1 MEKRVLSRRCDVAG
15 NPLPRLIRHQLTA
28 RFIPLGNYR
37 GGAGLR
43 CLAILAVLHYLG
55 RTLFPVLV
63 RFERQLAGLY
73 RIRER
78 MRSRGGNGGAFEEKG
93 E

>member
-1 MEKRVLSRRCDVAG
+1 MARRVLSRRCDLTG

-43 CLAILAVLHYLG
+43 CLVILAVLHYLG
-55 RTLFPVLV
+55 RPLFPVLV
-63 RFERQLAGLY
+63 RFERQLAALY

-78 MRSRGGNGGAFEEKG
+78 MQGRGRKGEESEEKG

>member
-1 MEKRVLSRRCDVAG
+1 MEKRVLSGRCDVTG
-15 NPLPRLIRHQLTA
+15 NALPRLIRHQLTA

-43 CLAILAVLHYLG
+43 CLVILAVLHSIG
-55 RTLFPVLV
+55 RPLFRVLV
-63 RFERQLAGLY
+63 RFERQLAALY
-73 RIRER
+73 GIRER
-78 MRSRGGNGGAFEEKG
+78 MRGRGRDRGAFNEQG